1 MVAYVVSMV
10 VANTVMNLIAANIPV
25 GNSVTASTVEN
36 LNGVNIP
43 GGSLVAANIL
53 AMSIAAASMVS
64 VVATANIVTEAP
76 NDSDVFCQTSGTHVP
91 EDRLVTVLSRR
102 E

>member
-1 MVAYVVSMV
+1 
-10 VANTVMNLIAANIPV
+10 VANIVMNLSAANIPV

-53 AMSIAAASMVS
+53 ATSIAAASMVS
-64 VVATANIVTEAP
+64 VVATANIATEAP
-76 NDSDVFCQTSGTHVP
+76 NDSDAILPTNLRYACAGG
-91 EDRLVTVLSRR
+91 L
-102 E
+102 